1 MLDAGA
7 DKQKIKDMMNVDEEA
22 KQLIKV
28 MNSFRHMELH
38 AGGSHQREP
47 LVRSESHRV
56 AKVASAQDRVPLV
69 RPSSA
74 GASRAKGRFHE
85 LKKTGSGSVHRSNRT
100 EKKEVQELDKSVG
113 EDLVLMVALLMWH
126 KPLLETFLW
135 MFWPTQQA
143 QSRLSGHRGSRRG
156 SACTNDS
163 QEDETIQWKKGNVLG
178 KGAFGTVWCGLTS
191 EGELIAVKQI
201 ELNTAD
207 QRKAEREYEKVQEE
221 VELLKTLNH
230 TNIVGY
236 LGTSFEDGTV
246 SIFMQ
251 FVPGGSIASILA
263 RFGPLDEAV
272 FRRYT
277 RQIIQGVEYLH
288 ENDVIHRDIKGG
300 NVMLMPNGIIKL
312 IDFGCAKR
320 LCINLSLSQTQIL
333 KSMKGTPY
341 WMAPEVVNESGHGKK
356 SDIWSIGCT
365 VFEMATRKPPWADM
379 NPMAAIF
386 AIGSD
391 RAVPLLPDRFSPE
404 AVNFV
409 NKCLTRNQQQ
419 RPTASELLLD
429 PFMAEKASKK

>member
-47 LVRSESHRV
+47 L
-56 AKVASAQDRVPLV
+56 
-69 RPSSA
+69 
-74 GASRAKGRFHE
+74 
-85 LKKTGSGSVHRSNRT
+85 T
-100 EKKEVQELDKSVG
+100 
-113 EDLVLMVALLMWH
+113 MC
-126 KPLLETFLW
+126 
-135 MFWPTQQA
+135 
-143 QSRLSGHRGSRRG
+143 SRLSGHRGSRRG

-356 SDIWSIGCT
+356 SDIWIGCT
-365 VFEMATRKPPWADM
+365 D
-379 NPMAAIF
+379 
-386 AIGSD
+386 G
-391 RAVPLLPDRFSPE
+391 L
-404 AVNFV
+404 FV
-409 NKCLTRNQQQ
+409 
-419 RPTASELLLD
+419 
-429 PFMAEKASKK
+429 